1 MIVSAR
7 YQSFWNSLFYA
18 AVSGRKEG
26 IMKEIF
32 EQYGGV
38 LITVVAVLALIVVI
52 TFLIG
57 TNGDSA
63 VGSAFQELIQS
74 FIERANENL

>member
-1 MIVSAR
+1 MGAEHV
-7 YQSFWNSLFYA
+7 FWLLDA
-18 AVSGRKEG
+18 AERKE

-38 LITVVAVLALIVVI
+38 LITVIAVLALIVVI

-57 TNGDSA
+57 TNGDSV
-63 VGSAFQELIQS
+63 VGGAFKDMIQS
-74 FIERANENL
+74 FIERANQNL